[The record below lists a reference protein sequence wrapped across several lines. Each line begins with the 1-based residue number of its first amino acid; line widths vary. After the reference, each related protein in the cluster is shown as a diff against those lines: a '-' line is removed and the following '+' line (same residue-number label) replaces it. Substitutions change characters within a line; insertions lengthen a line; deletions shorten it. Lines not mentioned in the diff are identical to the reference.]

1 MDLYLYNSLTRKK
14 EKFVPINPPNVGL
27 YTCGPTVYN
36 FAHIG
41 NLRTYVFNDVL
52 QRVLLYNEYKI
63 KRVMNVTDVGHLT
76 GDRDMGMDKVEEAAK
91 ERGMNA
97 WELSNYYLD
106 TFKNDMRKLNLLSP
120 TIWEKATDTI
130 PDQVNLIKT
139 LEEKGYTY
147 KTSDG
152 IYFDTSKYPEYGKMS
167 SLDKKGMRE
176 AARMDFNKERKN
188 PSDFALW
195 KFNVTGKKRQMEWGS
210 PWGIGFPGWHI
221 ECSAIS
227 LKHLGNPFDIH
238 TGAIDHKETH
248 HPNEIAQ
255 TECATG
261 RKMANFW
268 LHAGFLNTQ
277 DEEKMSKSK
286 GNFITLQT
294 LIDRGFDPMA
304 FKLYTYGIHYR
315 QTSNFSWHALEAAQK
330 AYTRLCSFV
339 MGKPGVSPN
348 GDTPDLNTPESG
360 LTLIEE
366 YNSLFANKI
375 NDDLNMPSALA
386 QMWNML
392 KDDELSNEQ
401 KLFLLFDWDKV
412 FGLGLKSKINPP
424 AGGQKSRPKDGRP
437 LGEKVRIP
445 EQIRELIEKREELRK
460 EKKFKEA
467 DIVRKEIEE
476 HGFTLEDTSGGTHI
490 INRKF

>member
-1 MDLYLYNSLTRKK
+1 MFLYLYNSLSRQK
-14 EKFVPINPPNVGL
+14 EKFVPINPPSVGL

-52 QRVLLYNEYKI
+52 QRVLLYNGYKVT
-63 KRVMNVTDVGHLT
+63 RVMNITDVGHLT

-261 RKMANFW
+261 RKMANLW

-277 DEEKMSKSK
+277 SEEKMSKSK
-286 GNFITLQT
+286 GNFITLRT

-330 AYTRLCSFV
+330 AYTRLCRFV
-339 MGKPGVSPN
+339 MGKPGVSLN
-348 GDTPDLNTPESG
+348 VDTPDLNTPESG

-375 NDDLNMPSALA
+375 NDDLNMPKAIALVW
-386 QMWNML
+386 MFI
-392 KDDELSNEQ
+392 KDERVSNSDKMSLLEKWDE
-401 KLFLLFDWDKV
+401 V
-412 FGLGLKSKINPP
+412 LGLQLKSEIRSPKS
-424 AGGQKSRPKDGRP
+424 QKNSKSQMPKEIRGMMRER
-437 LGEKVRIP
+437 EK
-445 EQIRELIEKREELRK
+445 LRK
-460 EKKFKEA
+460 EKKFDEA
-467 DIVRKEIEE
+467 DALREKIMKLGYNVVDKPLI
-476 HGFTLEDTSGGTHI
+476 L
-490 INRKF
+490 